1 MGTPNSISF
10 SLGGA
15 AKRTPAG
22 KINFGLKAA
31 PKATPVSAVFGADD
45 SDEEQEQPA
54 TDQGAAKRQRV
65 EPAGPCFG
73 FSGVSACVY
82 QEHRGQSSTKD
93 RETSPATKLY
103 PQTPGH
109 NVAMQP

>member
-31 PKATPVSAVFGADD
+31 PKATLVSAVFGADD

-54 TDQGAAKRQRV
+54 ADQGAAKRQRLD
-65 EPAGPCFG
+65 PAGPCFG
-73 FSGVSACVY
+73 FSGVSTRVMLGRPA
-82 QEHRGQSSTKD
+82 RSRNKD
-93 RETSPATKLY
+93 S
-103 PQTPGH
+103 
-109 NVAMQP
+109 